1 MHTTAKNP
9 KTNKKKNRTTFP
21 KEREKNI
28 RKNQDRSV
36 FAYEN
41 VMVQQCPRLRIETE
55 QGKKEGKEMGKKRER
70 DREYVKYRNI
80 NLKDYYRLEKNKG
93 KFKHINTNK

>member
-1 MHTTAKNP
+1 
-9 KTNKKKNRTTFP
+9 
-21 KEREKNI
+21 
-28 RKNQDRSV
+28 
-36 FAYEN
+36 
-41 VMVQQCPRLRIETE
+41 
-55 QGKKEGKEMGKKRER
+55 MGKKRER